1 MQTYE
6 QEFQTEQAYLQKVT
20 DLAQARLVSQQEQAI
35 KEKKKLVELN
45 RLMYENTVHFSHD
58 FDKLTEANQE
68 LGNIEA
74 RTINYRM
81 LAKRLRMYEHMIDMP
96 YFARIDF
103 TEDGYDRE
111 PIYIGTGSLTD
122 EDGLDAYVYDWR
134 APVSSL
140 FYRCEPGRVSYRSP
154 SGDIKGEMNL
164 KRQYEIKHGKL
175 NYFFD
180 CSVNVVDDIL
190 RSVLS
195 KNASPK
201 MKTIVETIQREQDVI
216 IRDLN
221 SDLLMVQGVAGSG
234 KTSVALH
241 RVAFLMYEGLT
252 GGLAA
257 NNIIILS
264 PNALFGKYIS
274 GVLPELGEENIATK
288 TFETIFEDYF
298 GTHITIKS
306 RNSTLEQLVSDG
318 DKKQQAL
325 LKESLEFQ
333 LSSDFCEI
341 LNRFIA
347 YYERSLLDIPD
358 IYYGGKCLVTRQ
370 ALREEL
376 LHSRVNMP
384 VAKRLRIIEEKLFEK
399 LHKAK
404 KTRLAQLEKFVLDHP
419 EHQFEVKAQARLLSI
434 KEITVLAHKIRTFTR
449 INVLSVYKELVADKE
464 LFCRI
469 AGDIKLPEHI
479 DELLDFISKN
489 LRSNAVGY
497 AEGMAL
503 LYLQV
508 KMLGVKPHSNIKQ
521 VVIDE
526 AQDYYSMHYRILST
540 ILPNARYTILGDV
553 NQTIAKQADLTLY
566 EEIKSTLSKRKN
578 TLATMNK
585 SFRCS
590 TEISEFSRRFIDSD
604 TRQQS
609 FDRHEQEPEIRSAK
623 TVPQLDA
630 QLLNDIA
637 VCKEQGFGSLA
648 VLCKSFAQAHELY
661 HRISDKADL
670 RLVGEY
676 TEDIGLGTYILPIYM
691 AKGLEFDAAF
701 VYGTDSDA
709 YVTEDDRKLL
719 YVASTRP
726 LHRLY
731 LYHTGK
737 LSKLIEE

>member
-1 MQTYE
+1 
-6 QEFQTEQAYLQKVT
+6 
-20 DLAQARLVSQQEQAI
+20 
-35 KEKKKLVELN
+35 
-45 RLMYENTVHFSHD
+45 
-58 FDKLTEANQE
+58 
-68 LGNIEA
+68 
-74 RTINYRM
+74 
-81 LAKRLRMYEHMIDMP
+81 
-96 YFARIDF
+96 
-103 TEDGYDRE
+103 
-111 PIYIGTGSLTD
+111 
-122 EDGLDAYVYDWR
+122 
-134 APVSSL
+134 
-140 FYRCEPGRVSYRSP
+140 
-154 SGDIKGEMNL
+154 
-164 KRQYEIKHGKL
+164 
-175 NYFFD
+175 
-180 CSVNVVDDIL
+180 
-190 RSVLS
+190 
-195 KNASPK
+195 
-201 MKTIVETIQREQDVI
+201 
-216 IRDLN
+216 
-221 SDLLMVQGVAGSG
+221 
-234 KTSVALH
+234 
-241 RVAFLMYEGLT
+241 
-252 GGLAA
+252 
-257 NNIIILS
+257 
-264 PNALFGKYIS
+264 
-274 GVLPELGEENIATK
+274 
-288 TFETIFEDYF
+288 
-298 GTHITIKS
+298 
-306 RNSTLEQLVSDG
+306 
-318 DKKQQAL
+318 
-325 LKESLEFQ
+325 
-333 LSSDFCEI
+333 
-341 LNRFIA
+341 
-347 YYERSLLDIPD
+347 
-358 IYYGGKCLVTRQ
+358 
-370 ALREEL
+370 
-376 LHSRVNMP
+376 MP

-469 AGDIKLPEHI
+469 AGEIKLPEHI

-508 KMLGVKPHSNIKQ
+508 KILGVKPHSNIKQ

-566 EEIKSTLSKRKN
+566 EEIKSTLGKRKN

-623 TVPQLDA
+623 TVPELDA